1 LREQL
6 KHGYNA
12 CLKKA
17 DSEWVAKSRVTFI
30 SSENSDRV
38 EQAFQTRR
46 QEVGELFFGRFCEGG
61 HKLKFLKVPEATIRR
76 LSRYSRCLE
85 NLTRKGEQIVSS
97 AQLAAYCGVNA
108 AQVRKDLAYF
118 GEFGIRGVG
127 YYATE
132 LMHDIKRILGLNK
145 EWRLAIVGIGNLG
158 SSLLSYKDFLKQNY
172 KIVAAFD
179 IDPPKVIGRVS
190 EKLGKPIE
198 ILHPD
203 RMKEVVRE
211 RDIEVGIITT
221 PASEAQSVVDQMVD
235 AGIRGILNF
244 APAQIRVPEG
254 FIIKNVFFTTVLDNL
269 AYLLSTSKEIT
280 RIASEQKISTEKSA
294 DENRPRKGKDGLSSR
309 RGDTGRF

>member
-1 LREQL
+1 M
-6 KHGYNA
+6 
-12 CLKKA
+12 
-17 DSEWVAKSRVTFI
+17 
-30 SSENSDRV
+30 
-38 EQAFQTRR
+38 
-46 QEVGELFFGRFCEGG
+46 
-61 HKLKFLKVPEATIRR
+61 KFLKVPEATIRR

-85 NLTRKGEQIVSS
+85 NLVRKGEKVVSS
-97 AQLAAYCGVNA
+97 AQLAAHCGVNA

-145 EWRLAIVGIGNLG
+145 EWRMAIVGIGNLG
-158 SSLLSYKDFLKQNY
+158 SALLLYKDFLKQNY

-203 RMKEVVRE
+203 RMEEIVKERNV
-211 RDIEVGIITT
+211 EVGIITT
-221 PASEAQSVVDQMVD
+221 PASEAQKAADQMVE

-244 APAQIRVPEG
+244 APAQINVPEG
-254 FIIKNVFFTTVLDNL
+254 FILKNVFFTTVLDNL
-269 AYLLSTSKEIT
+269 AYLLSSTKEIKKT
-280 RIASEQKISTEKSA
+280 VPGQRNRSETDA
-294 DENRPRKGKDGLSSR
+294 DESLHSERGGGLSS
-309 RGDTGRF
+309 G